1 MSALDFLLEPFSF
14 DFMQQAFAIGLLVAA
29 AAAALSC
36 LLVLKGWSLMGDAVS
51 HAVLPGIVLAW
62 LAGVPLLLGAFAT
75 GMLCAVSTGYIA
87 ANSRLK
93 EDAVMGIVFSGLF
106 ALGVALF
113 TKVETGLHLD
123 HVLFGD
129 LLGVSWRDVALTASL
144 TVPALLLVLARRR
157 DLLVF
162 AFDPQHAGVVG
173 LNTTALHY
181 GLLCLLSLV
190 IVASIKAV
198 GIILVI
204 ALLIAPGAIAFLLTD
219 RFERMMA
226 WAVALALLA
235 TVVGIWASY
244 HLDSAPAP
252 TIVVLLSIVFV
263 FVFLFA
269 PRRGLL
275 RRRKAVGEGDD
286 STAASSFPGPP
297 PSS

>member
-1 MSALDFLLEPFSF
+1 MSIVDVLVEPFSF
-14 DFMQQAFAIGLLVAA
+14 DFMRQALAVGVLVTA

-62 LAGVPLLLGAFAT
+62 LLGLPLLLGAFAT

-93 EDAVMGIVFSGLF
+93 EDAVMGVVFSGLF

-113 TKVETGLHLD
+113 VKLETGLHLD

-129 LLGVSWRDVALTASL
+129 LLGVAWRDVGFTALL
-144 TVPALLLVLARRR
+144 TLPALALVVLKRR

-162 AFDPQHAGVVG
+162 AFDPQHAGTVG
-173 LNTTALHY
+173 LNTRVLHY
-181 GLLCLLSLV
+181 GLLALLSLV
-190 IVASIKAV
+190 IVASINAV

-204 ALLIAPGAIAFLLTD
+204 AVLIAPGAIAFLLTD
-219 RFERMMA
+219 RFERMLA
-226 WAVALALLA
+226 WAIALAVLA
-235 TVVGIWASY
+235 TVVGVWGSY

-252 TIVVLLSIVFV
+252 TIVVLLSACFV
-263 FVFLFA
+263 VAFLFA
-269 PRRGLL
+269 PKRGLL
-275 RRRKAVGEGDD
+275 RRRRTPA
-286 STAASSFPGPP
+286 TALPEPERG
-297 PSS
+297 